1 MTKRY
6 RFALPLGAFVLLV
19 VLLAAGLVHL
29 PEKGY
34 IASPLIGKAAPQFSV
49 PNLYGGQAAIDNGE
63 LKGHWS
69 VVNMWGTWCAVC
81 RDEHP
86 TLLAIRQQ
94 EQGRVPIIGIDY
106 DDDDANA
113 TNWLGQLGNPYAQV
127 GSDPRGQVAIAWGVY
142 GAPESFLVNPQGI
155 VVYKEVGEITPEIWR
170 DQFLARIDAND
181 PQAAAR
187 DAAAVAGGG

>member
-1 MTKRY
+1 MKRY
-6 RFALPLGAFVLLV
+6 RFAVPLAGFALLLV
-19 VLLAAGLVHL
+19 VLALGLRRL
-29 PEKGY
+29 PEKGL
-34 IASPLIGKAAPQFSV
+34 IPSPLIGKAAPQFSV
-49 PNLYGGQAAIDNGE
+49 PNLYSGQAAVDSGA

-69 VVNMWGTWCAVC
+69 VVNVWGSWCATC

-86 TLLAIRQQ
+86 TLLMIHQQ

-106 DDDDANA
+106 DDNNANA
-113 TNWLGQLGNPYAQV
+113 MNWLGQLGNPYAQV
-127 GSDPRGQVAIAWGVY
+127 GTDPQGQVAIAWGVY